1 MGTQVRTAARPE
13 HLAGPQT
20 SIAQAVDALLG
31 AAPASGG
38 PDAAWHELRS
48 SVTVL
53 RSYITMLERG
63 QLGDLTEPGR
73 RAAAAMGCRA
83 CRLGQL
89 VERLLEAASLERGAL
104 ELRRETADLRLVVQ
118 GSVEVMG
125 PLLDRAHPLD
135 LVLPL
140 EPVSVQV
147 DVNRVQTIVGNLLEN
162 AVRYSPGGGT
172 VRCAVSAGHGWASVR
187 VQDHGLGIAAE
198 DVDGLFSRGGRSGSR
213 TVQELAGA
221 GLGLHLARE
230 LARLHGGDLTA
241 SPGAAGSTFTL
252 RLPQAPV
259 AD

>member
-1 MGTQVRTAARPE
+1 MYLPRAFGGPPGRSRLAVMGTQVRTAARPE

-89 VERLLEAASLERGAL
+89 VERL
-104 ELRRETADLRLVVQ
+104 
-118 GSVEVMG
+118 
-125 PLLDRAHPLD
+125 
-135 LVLPL
+135 
-140 EPVSVQV
+140 
-147 DVNRVQTIVGNLLEN
+147 
-162 AVRYSPGGGT
+162 
-172 VRCAVSAGHGWASVR
+172 
-187 VQDHGLGIAAE
+187 
-198 DVDGLFSRGGRSGSR
+198 
-213 TVQELAGA
+213 
-221 GLGLHLARE
+221 
-230 LARLHGGDLTA
+230 
-241 SPGAAGSTFTL
+241 
-252 RLPQAPV
+252 
-259 AD
+259 